1 MVMQK
6 YWVHEKT
13 RCNCF
18 MLFARALSITWSDDP
33 SYWIWHPVK
42 ETKYVVLQQLNMHAQ
57 FKSCLYTG

>member
-1 MVMQK
+1 MQK

-33 SYWIWHPVK
+33 RYWIWHPIK
-42 ETKYVVLQQLNMHAQ
+42 ETKYVVLQQLNMLN
-57 FKSCLYTG
+57 SSLVG